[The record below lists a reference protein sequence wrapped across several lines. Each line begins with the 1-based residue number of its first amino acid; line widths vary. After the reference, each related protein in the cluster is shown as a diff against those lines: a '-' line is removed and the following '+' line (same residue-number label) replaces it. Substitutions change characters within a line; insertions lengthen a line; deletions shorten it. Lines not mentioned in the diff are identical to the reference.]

1 MIKLQDLNLA
11 FGQRPLF
18 ENLSLM
24 INDDQKIGL
33 VGRNGSGKS
42 TLLKVVAG
50 QLACDSGLIEIEKGR
65 RIAYLSQEVTLL
77 SDKNVLDEA
86 FSVFA
91 ELTELE
97 KERELLD
104 AYFHDPLTDKDDHDK
119 LERYAYVQHALMDS
133 DKNAL
138 MVRTK
143 MMLTGLGFDDSWLEK
158 TVSTLSVGWKMRV
171 VLAKLLLMNADFYLF
186 DEPTNHFDMVSKEW
200 FLGFLQR
207 ASFGF
212 LLVSHDRY
220 FLDHACK
227 KIFALAHGVGKLY
240 HGNYTAYLHQK
251 EQDDSA
257 LEKAFLQQQR
267 EIKVKQANIDRFKAS
282 ASRASQ
288 AQSMMKQLEKI
299 ELITIERKTAPITLK
314 FDSLVRPGKMILRAD
329 EVAYSFGDTSIFKN
343 VSCEIE
349 RDQKVALV
357 AANGKGKSTFL
368 NVVSGKYPCEHGSI
382 SFGHN
387 VSVALFEQEQ
397 ERALDANKTIFD
409 EVEGVCTTSEMRQKV
424 RTLLGAFLFPG
435 DDAYKKIGVLSGGE
449 RNRVAMAKVL
459 LTNAN
464 FLLLDEPTNH
474 LDLESKEILLKA
486 LKDYT
491 GTILFVSH
499 DRTFLDELATHIFEL
514 TPTGINRYEGNYSAY
529 LYYKSLGEQ
538 PDASTP
544 KTQPQK
550 NDSKKAPSQ
559 LQGKQLYEY
568 QKKVRSLEAKIERLE
583 TELIQ
588 LNVAYGQLAFGSPE
602 CEKNVAR
609 TSQVKQLIK
618 STYQEWETLQGK

>member
-1 MIKLQDLNLA
+1 MIKLQDINLA

-18 ENLSLM
+18 ENLSIM

-42 TLLKVVAG
+42 TLLKVIAG
-50 QLACDSGLIEIEKGR
+50 QMAFDSGIIEIEKGC
-65 RIAYLSQEVTLL
+65 RIAYLSQEVTLF
-77 SDKNVLDEA
+77 SEQTVLDET

-97 KERELLD
+97 KERDILD
-104 AYFHDPLTDKDDHDK
+104 AYFHDPATDKNDHDK

-133 DKNAL
+133 DRSSL
-138 MVRTK
+138 MVKTK
-143 MMLTGLGFDDSWLEK
+143 MMLAGLGFDDSWLGK
-158 TVSTLSVGWKMRV
+158 PVSTLSVGWKMRV

-186 DEPTNHFDMVSKEW
+186 DEPTNHLDMVSKEW
-200 FLGFLQR
+200 FLSFLRQS
-207 ASFGF
+207 SFGF

-220 FLDHACK
+220 FLDYACT
-227 KIFALAHGVGKLY
+227 KIFALASGVGKLY
-240 HGNYTAYLHQK
+240 HGNYTAYLNQK

-288 AQSMMKQLEKI
+288 AQSWMKQLEKI
-299 ELITIERKTAPITLK
+299 EVITIEKKQAPITLR
-314 FDSLVRPGKMILRAD
+314 FDSLVRPGKVVLRAD
-329 EVAYSFGDTSIFKN
+329 DISYSFDDMPIFKN

-357 AANGKGKSTFL
+357 AANGKGKTTIL
-368 NVVSGKYPCEHGSI
+368 NVVAGKYPCQKGSI
-382 SFGHN
+382 TFGHN
-387 VSVALFEQEQ
+387 VKFAFFEQEQ
-397 ERALDANKTIFD
+397 ERVMDASKTIFD
-409 EVEGVCTTSEMRQKV
+409 EVESVCTTSEMRQKV
-424 RTLLGAFLFPG
+424 RMMLGAFLFPG

-491 GTILFVSH
+491 GTVLFVSH
-499 DRTFLDELATHIFEL
+499 DRTFLDELATHVFEL
-514 TPTGINRYEGNYSAY
+514 TPTGINRYEGNYSSY
-529 LYYKSLGEQ
+529 LYYKSLQQPSGESVA
-538 PDASTP
+538 PKESTP
-544 KTQPQK
+544 HTP
-550 NDSKKAPSQ
+550 KKETVQ
-559 LQGKQLYEY
+559 LSGKQLHER
-568 QKKVRSLEAKIERLE
+568 QKKVRSLESKLAKLE
-583 TELIQ
+583 AELVKLGQ
-588 LNVAYGQLAFGSPE
+588 DQGQLEFGSSALE
-602 CEKNVAR
+602 ENVAR
-609 TSQVKQLIK
+609 TAQVKQLIK
-618 STYQEWETLQGK
+618 TTYKEWEALQG